1 MPLNKKGGLIKDVS
15 SEKYLTE
22 DQTKHVYDKIEL
34 GDEIRVRRVSQ
45 EIQNKTL
52 PHKKLKGK
60 EEINLYEKVL
70 VSDINT
76 LDKNNH
82 RWNNGLY

>member
-1 MPLNKKGGLIKDVS
+1 M
-15 SEKYLTE
+15 
-22 DQTKHVYDKIEL
+22 
-34 GDEIRVRRVSQ
+34 GDEIKVKKVSQ

-52 PHKKLKGK
+52 LQKRSKEK

-76 LDKNNH
+76 LGKNKSQMEQCSILSDNIIYVTSVT
-82 RWNNGLY
+82 WL